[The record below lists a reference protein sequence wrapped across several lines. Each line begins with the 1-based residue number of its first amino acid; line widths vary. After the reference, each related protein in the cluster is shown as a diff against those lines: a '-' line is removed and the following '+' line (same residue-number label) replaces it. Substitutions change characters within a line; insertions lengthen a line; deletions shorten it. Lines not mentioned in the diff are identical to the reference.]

1 MVCRQL
7 GFSSYGKLLLANNHL
22 KGNVNNVVGAIAKTS
37 FYTETVLPH
46 TIFNMS
52 CTGNE
57 TTLFDCVY
65 SEVVSVGSNCYSY
78 EDASVICQGY

>member
-1 MVCRQL
+1 MHFYYIL
-7 GFSSYGKLLLANNHL
+7 
-22 KGNVNNVVGAIAKTS
+22 GAIAKTT
-37 FYTETVLPH
+37 FYTDPILPH

-57 TTLFDCVY
+57 DTLFDCVH

-78 EDASVICQGY
+78 EDASVICQGYQLIN